1 MDFIFII
8 RHATVPDF
16 EVVQIVPGPYAAF
29 IHESDHLIKDIH
41 HRAMKARESTVPGGT
56 GTSIIG
62 SVERVVYIPRHAPGI
77 RNGLGPHP
85 RIVFPPVAHRVE
97 NRTAFQESKWV

>member
-1 MDFIFII
+1 MDFVFII

-16 EVVQIVPGPYAAF
+16 EVVHIVPGPYAAF
-29 IHESDHLIKDIH
+29 IRKSDHFIEDIH
-41 HRAMKARESTVPGGT
+41 HRAMVAREPTVPAGT
-56 GTSIIG
+56 RTSIIG
-62 SVERVVYIPRHAPGI
+62 SVERVVYIPRHTPGI
-77 RNGLGPHP
+77 RNCLGPHP